1 MSENTN
7 LKIALDN
14 ATDLLSNNNLN
25 ECIEQLE
32 EILSVHPLNL
42 AALSLLLDI
51 NIKQNKPENALELI
65 KKLIKLDPNNKEYQ
79 EKLIKVYKF
88 LNDDQA
94 YQSALIEFHKQ
105 FPSITTTRLISNIH
119 IENDREEE
127 SDQVIQNFFESDK
140 TYGDLYKG
148 IRHVKAG
155 RLRLAEEAYKRVL
168 KKDKNNIDALRLLGL
183 LAFKTKD
190 YDIAEKLFLKV
201 LQLDSS
207 FFLAWD
213 NLAKLYR
220 VQNKLLKS
228 IPAFENLIKL
238 DPRNFEAL
246 VSLGTVYIKLSKYH
260 EGINLYEKSL
270 KIKPENPRVYLSLG
284 HALKTIGERKKSE
297 HAYQNAI
304 KYFPLSGEAYWSLAN
319 LKTYEFS
326 KKEIANMELSIEQN
340 IHPNEL
346 IQMHF
351 ALGKAYESN
360 KQFDKSFEHY
370 AEGNWQQRKQISYNA
385 EDYKISI
392 DELIDFFEK
401 NNDIYKL
408 KANSKLNDPIFILGL
423 PRSGST
429 LIEQILAS
437 HSLIEGTQELP
448 NILAI
453 SRDIK
458 LINPNKGYPN
468 NLLSLDQSS
477 FADLGQKYIDETK
490 WARSSKP
497 FFIDKMPNNFVHIG
511 LIKLILP
518 RAKIIDARRNPM
530 DACFSCFKQYF
541 AKGQHFTYDLDDI
554 ARYYKDYIRLMD
566 YWKRLFPNEIF
577 TINYEDIIN
586 NPNDRIEDLLDFCHV
601 DFEENCLN
609 FHQSKRPVKTASS
622 EQVRQPMYKSG
633 LDYWKN
639 YANHLETLIKHF
651 PDSYKAS

>member
-7 LKIALDN
+7 LKIALGN
-14 ATDLLSNNNLN
+14 AIDLFNNNNLN

-32 EILSVHPLNL
+32 EILTIHPANLKVLNM
-42 AALSLLLDI
+42 LLDT
-51 NIKQNKPENALELI
+51 NIKINKAAEALKII
-65 KKLIKLDPNNKEYQ
+65 KKLIRLEPNKKEHQ
-79 EKLIKVYKF
+79 EKLIKLHQF

-94 YQSALIEFHKQ
+94 YQSALIEFHKN
-105 FPSITTTRLISNIH
+105 FPSIQTARIISNIH

-155 RLRLAEEAYKRVL
+155 RLKLAEESYKKVL

-190 YDIAEKLFLKV
+190 YEIAERLFLKV
-201 LQLDSS
+201 LQLDPS
-207 FFLAWD
+207 FSLAWD

-220 VQNKLLKS
+220 IQNKLLKS

-246 VSLGTVYIKLSKYH
+246 VSLGTVFIKLSKYH
-260 EGINLYEKSL
+260 EGIKLYEESL

-297 HAYQNAI
+297 AAYQNAI
-304 KYFPLSGEAYWSLAN
+304 KYFSLSGEAYWSLAN

-326 KKEIANMELSIEQN
+326 DKEIINMESSLTKN
-340 IHPNEL
+340 IHPNEMT
-346 IQMHF
+346 QMHF
-351 ALGKAYESN
+351 ALGKAYES
-360 KQFDKSFEHY
+360 KRQFDKSFKHY

-392 DELIDFFEK
+392 DELIDFFDK
-401 NNDIYKL
+401 NKNLYNA
-408 KANSKLNDPIFILGL
+408 KAQSNFDDPIFILGL

-429 LIEQILAS
+429 MIEQILSS

-448 NILAI
+448 NILTI

-458 LINPNKGYPN
+458 LIDQKKGYPN
-468 NLLSLDQSS
+468 NLLGLDQSS
-477 FADLGQKYIDETK
+477 FDDLGKKYIDETK
-490 WARSSKP
+490 WARSSTP
-497 FFIDKMPNNFVHIG
+497 YFIDKMPNNFVHIG

-518 RAKIIDARRNPM
+518 KAKIIDARRNPM
-530 DACFSCFKQYF
+530 DTCFSCFKQYF

-554 ARYYKDYIRLMD
+554 ARYYKDYVRLMD
-566 YWKRLFPNEIF
+566 YWKQLFPEEIF
-577 TINYEDIIN
+577 TINYEQVID
-586 NPNDRIEDLLDFCHV
+586 NPNDRIRDLLEFCNV
-601 DFEENCLN
+601 KFEDSCIN
-609 FHQSKRPVKTASS
+609 FHKSKRPVKTASS
-622 EQVRQPMYKSG
+622 EQVRQPMYKTG

-639 YANHLETLIKHF
+639 YSNNLDTLLKHF
-651 PDSYKAS
+651 PEYNK

>member
-7 LKIALDN
+7 LKLALDN
-14 ATDLLSNNNLN
+14 AIDLFNNNNLN

-32 EILSVHPLNL
+32 EILNIHSTNL
-42 AALSLLLDI
+42 EALEMLLDL
-51 NIKQNKPENALELI
+51 NIKINKAEEALEII
-65 KKLIKLDPNNKEYQ
+65 KKLIQLDPNKKEHQ
-79 EKLIKVYKF
+79 EKLIKVYQF
-88 LNDDQA
+88 LNNEQA
-94 YQSALIEFHKQ
+94 YQSALIDLHKN
-105 FPSITTTRLISNIH
+105 FPSIETARLISNIH

-127 SDQVIQNFFESDK
+127 SDQVIQTFFESDK

-148 IRHVKAG
+148 IRHAKAG
-155 RLRLAEEAYKRVL
+155 RLKLAEESYKKVL
-168 KKDKNNIDALRLLGL
+168 KKEKNNIDALRLLGL

-190 YDIAEKLFLKV
+190 YEIAERLFLKV
-201 LQLDSS
+201 LKLDPS
-207 FFLAWD
+207 FSLAWD

-220 VQNKLLKS
+220 IQNKLLKS

-238 DPRNFEAL
+238 DPSNFEAL
-246 VSLGTVYIKLSKYH
+246 VSLGTIYIKLSKYH
-260 EGINLYEKSL
+260 EGIKLYEKSL

-297 HAYQNAI
+297 AAYQNTI
-304 KYFPLSGEAYWSLAN
+304 KYFPSSGEAYWSLAN

-326 KKEIANMELSIEQN
+326 DKEIANMELSLKRNMHQ
-340 IHPNEL
+340 NEL

-360 KQFDKSFEHY
+360 RQFDKSFKHY
-370 AEGNWQQRKQISYNA
+370 MDGNWQQRKQISYNA

-392 DELIDFFEK
+392 DEIINFFE
-401 NNDIYKL
+401 NNNNILDL
-408 KANSKLNDPIFILGL
+408 KAEAGSDEPIFILGL

-448 NILAI
+448 NIMAI

-458 LINPNKGYPN
+458 LIDQKNGYPD
-468 NLLSLDQSS
+468 NLLKLNQSS
-477 FADLGQKYIDETK
+477 FDELGKKYIDETK

-497 FFIDKMPNNFVHIG
+497 FFIDKMPNNFFHIG

-518 RAKIIDARRNPM
+518 KAKIIDARRNPM

-554 ARYYKDYIRLMD
+554 ARYYKDYVRLMD
-566 YWKRLFPNEIF
+566 FWNKLFPDEIF
-577 TINYEDIIN
+577 TIQYEQIIE
-586 NPNDRIEDLLDFCHV
+586 NPNDRISDLLEFCNV
-601 DFEENCLN
+601 KFEDNCLN
-609 FHQSKRPVKTASS
+609 FHKSKRAVKTASS
-622 EQVRQPMYKSG
+622 EQVRQPMYKTG
-633 LDYWKN
+633 INYWRNYIKNLDVL
-639 YANHLETLIKHF
+639 LEHF
-651 PDSYKAS
+651 PNYKE

>member
-7 LKIALDN
+7 LKLALDN
-14 ATDLLSNNNLN
+14 AIDLFNNNNLN

-32 EILSVHPLNL
+32 EILNIHSTNL
-42 AALSLLLDI
+42 EALEMLLDL
-51 NIKQNKPENALELI
+51 NIKINKAEEALEII
-65 KKLIKLDPNNKEYQ
+65 KKLIQLDPNKKEHQ
-79 EKLIKVYKF
+79 EKLIKVYQF
-88 LNDDQA
+88 LNDEQA
-94 YQSALIEFHKQ
+94 YQSALIDLHKN
-105 FPSITTTRLISNIH
+105 FPSIETARLISNIH

-127 SDQVIQNFFESDK
+127 SDQVIQTFFESDK

-148 IRHVKAG
+148 IRHAKAG
-155 RLRLAEEAYKRVL
+155 RLKLAEESYKKVL

-190 YDIAEKLFLKV
+190 YEIAERLFLKV
-201 LQLDSS
+201 LKLDPS
-207 FFLAWD
+207 FSLAWD

-220 VQNKLLKS
+220 IQNKLLKS

-238 DPRNFEAL
+238 DPSNFEAL
-246 VSLGTVYIKLSKYH
+246 VSLGTIYIKLSKYH
-260 EGINLYEKSL
+260 EGIKLYEKSL

-297 HAYQNAI
+297 AAYQNTI
-304 KYFPLSGEAYWSLAN
+304 KYFPSSGEAYWSLAN

-326 KKEIANMELSIEQN
+326 DKEIANMELSLKRNMHQ
-340 IHPNEL
+340 NEL

-360 KQFDKSFEHY
+360 RQFDKSFKHY
-370 AEGNWQQRKQISYNA
+370 KDGNWQQRKQISYNA

-392 DELIDFFEK
+392 DEIIDFFE
-401 NNDIYKL
+401 NNNNILDL
-408 KANSKLNDPIFILGL
+408 KAEAGSDEPIFILGL

-448 NILAI
+448 NIMAI

-458 LINPNKGYPN
+458 LIDQKNGYPD
-468 NLLSLDQSS
+468 NLLKLNQSS
-477 FADLGQKYIDETK
+477 FDELGKKYIDETK

-497 FFIDKMPNNFVHIG
+497 FFIDKMPNNFFHIG

-518 RAKIIDARRNPM
+518 KAKIIDARRNPM

-554 ARYYKDYIRLMD
+554 ARYYKDYVRLMD
-566 YWKRLFPNEIF
+566 YWNKLFPDEIF
-577 TINYEDIIN
+577 TIQYEQIIE
-586 NPNDRIEDLLDFCHV
+586 NPNDRISDLLEFCNV
-601 DFEENCLN
+601 KFEDNCLN
-609 FHQSKRPVKTASS
+609 FHKSKRAVKTASS
-622 EQVRQPMYKSG
+622 EQVRQPMYKTG
-633 LDYWKN
+633 INYWRNYIKNLDVL
-639 YANHLETLIKHF
+639 LEHF
-651 PDSYKAS
+651 PNYKE